1 MEPID
6 INLSKI
12 KEQLNASGQK
22 TGRSLSVINLNPK
35 KYKKEDLTKL
45 NTLTQTIK
53 VIQTNIFDKNPLFN
67 DVIFLADKTN
77 CSQALINEYMNGA
90 QLTRENIIEALKIAD
105 EKRNI
110 PEGIE
115 TNINQSIEKVMENL
129 QNLNNMTQES
139 KPFDPK
145 NFNKLDK
152 QTIINI
158 LNAHRKG
165 NIEFMNHYNMLKT
178 KLAYRKEKMQQVNSI
193 YKKLKRGNNIKNFVN
208 VSKIAKNNI
217 DLRILT
223 KNISP
228 KINDTDVYK
237 IYSSRN
243 NNAQYTQLKTQLEG
257 KYSKNKK
264 SVEKLDS
271 YIKFSKQISSTS
283 PDFEKSKSIGL
294 IKTLIVSRINEDTR
308 TFRITFKE
316 LIKKFRPKY
325 NPTTK
330 QLDGNERFKD
340 LLDIYNILYG
350 SIKNSKLTVSNRNKE
365 SKIYKILTIQ
375 NYIDGVSPKC
385 KIQPAMLARLAD
397 GALYLDKGNLS
408 QSRIK
413 IEVEFENFF
422 KKFKY
427 DNNTKYNSLKEHLDK
442 FIIFEDGDE
451 LCEYLK
457 DIQNDITNKNA
468 NNSKITKTKKE
479 INIIK
484 GKIIKINRQINE
496 TKYITTLDTSI
507 KNKQKAAIKKHE
519 KEITEK
525 ENMMKNISKKQNV
538 TTSIKQKLNSRIK
551 PVFFKRLK
559 FVHDE
564 MRSNLI

>member
-1 MEPID
+1 MDLID

-12 KEQLNASGQK
+12 KKQLDASGQK

-45 NTLTQTIK
+45 NTLTQTLK

-165 NIEFMNHYNMLKT
+165 NIEFMNHYSMLKT

-217 DLRILT
+217 DLRILI

-283 PDFEKSKSIGL
+283 PDFEKLKCLGL

-325 NPTTK
+325 NSNTK
-330 QLDGNERFKD
+330 KLGDDERFND
-340 LLDIYNILYG
+340 LLNIYKILYG
-350 SIKNSKLTVSNRNKE
+350 SNRNKE
-365 SKIYKILTIQ
+365 SKIYKILNIQ
-375 NYIDGVSPKC
+375 NYIVSVSPKC
-385 KIQPAMLARLAD
+385 KIQPAVLTILAD
-397 GALYLDKGNLS
+397 GALYLDKDKLKNS
-408 QSRIK
+408 YNDI
-413 IEVEFENFF
+413 VENFESINF
-422 KKFKY
+422 KP
-427 DNNTKYNSLKEHLDK
+427 NSYEPVKTHLEK
-442 FIIFEDGDE
+442 FIIFDKDDK
-451 LCEYLK
+451 LCKYLK
-457 DIQNDITNKNA
+457 DI
-468 NNSKITKTKKE
+468 
-479 INIIK
+479 
-484 GKIIKINRQINE
+484 
-496 TKYITTLDTSI
+496 
-507 KNKQKAAIKKHE
+507 
-519 KEITEK
+519 
-525 ENMMKNISKKQNV
+525 KNIRNKPNV
-538 TTSIKQKLNSRIK
+538 MTSIKQIINSRIK

-559 FVHDE
+559 FIYDE